1 MGGIGKTALSVK
13 LAEQLMGV
21 SRWGQSELPAITNS
35 DPFQQLCWKSLRDAP
50 ALSELLA
57 ELLESLAPATPMP
70 DSLRGRMS
78 TLLTVLQQQRC
89 LIVLDNF
96 DALLEAGTSGQYRAG
111 CEDYAELLRRLGEIP
126 HRSCA
131 VITSRERPQ
140 ELTALAGSAFAVQV
154 MQLQGLSPRGAG
166 ELLQVKG
173 LTGSAEATEALV
185 QRYSGN
191 PLALKIAAT
200 SIQEMFKGDLN
211 RFLRQRQ
218 LAFSGITQL
227 LGQQF
232 SRLSPL
238 ELQVMYWLAI
248 NRESVSLE
256 ELQSDLVPAVDQVTL
271 LEAVESLSYRSL
283 IEQTAEGFT
292 QQPVVMEYVTANF
305 IDQISA
311 EIGSYKP
318 ETIQSNSKKL
328 LSLNTKED
336 TSKNV
341 RKDIQNT
348 AIHGIQTKLEPDHS
362 FLWHYAL
369 IKATAKDYIRESQTR
384 MILEPIIQRLRTQLG
399 KALLPRLEQIAEQG
413 RRQSWQGYLIGNL
426 INLLRY
432 LEADLTRVD
441 FSNCQIWQAIPV

>member
-1 MGGIGKTALSVK
+1 MESGQEDNAASILNRVLKTSQSKASLTNAQFTLFQRCWENASYREIAEEMGYEYDYIKQVGSQVWQLLSRLTGEKVTKSNLQMVMRRCAEQAAATESPPIRCDWGDATDVFTFFDRTEELATLNAWIQVEPSIAQQSQRCRLVALLGMGGIGKTALSIK

-173 LTGSAEATEALV
+173 LTGSVEVTEALV
-185 QRYSGN
+185 ESM
-191 PLALKIAAT
+191 A
-200 SIQEMFKGDLN
+200 
-211 RFLRQRQ
+211 
-218 LAFSGITQL
+218 
-227 LGQQF
+227 
-232 SRLSPL
+232 
-238 ELQVMYWLAI
+238 
-248 NRESVSLE
+248 SVS
-256 ELQSDLVPAVDQVTL
+256 
-271 LEAVESLSYRSL
+271 R
-283 IEQTAEGFT
+283 
-292 QQPVVMEYVTANF
+292 
-305 IDQISA
+305 
-311 EIGSYKP
+311 
-318 ETIQSNSKKL
+318 
-328 LSLNTKED
+328 
-336 TSKNV
+336 
-341 RKDIQNT
+341 
-348 AIHGIQTKLEPDHS
+348 
-362 FLWHYAL
+362 
-369 IKATAKDYIRESQTR
+369 
-384 MILEPIIQRLRTQLG
+384 
-399 KALLPRLEQIAEQG
+399 
-413 RRQSWQGYLIGNL
+413 
-426 INLLRY
+426 
-432 LEADLTRVD
+432 
-441 FSNCQIWQAIPV
+441 